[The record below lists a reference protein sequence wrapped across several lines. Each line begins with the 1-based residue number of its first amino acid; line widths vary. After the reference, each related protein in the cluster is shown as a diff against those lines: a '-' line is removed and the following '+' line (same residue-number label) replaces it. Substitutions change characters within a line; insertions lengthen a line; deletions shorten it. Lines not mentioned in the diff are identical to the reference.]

1 MLKVLRLRDFR
12 LLALGQGISILGDQF
27 HLIALPWLVLQL
39 TGNALATG
47 TVLGMAGIPRAV
59 FMLFGGALTDRLS
72 PRSVM
77 LASNMLRF
85 ALVAFLATLVLTDS
99 IALWMLYIFALI
111 FGLVDAFFYPA
122 ASAIVPQVVELDDL
136 QAANSL
142 NGATAQLSIFLGPV
156 LAGAT
161 IALLAGG
168 TGVAGEQAVPD
179 QQGIGIAFVVDAISF
194 LCSAIT
200 LWLVRLSRHR
210 ARPSVASEKRG
221 VWLDIKEGLV
231 VAWEDPALRIVLL
244 LVAVINLCAM
254 GPFAVGIPV
263 LASSRFPEGALAY
276 GIIMSAYG
284 GGLLF
289 GTLAAGAAPKPAP
302 SRLGPTAVLMVGVLG
317 VGLGLLGLVATTAL
331 AATTAVV
338 MGAANGY
345 RLILF
350 VSWLQR
356 RTPRA
361 MLGRMMSLVMFAAVG
376 LLPVST
382 ALAGALI
389 DLDLTALFAGAGILL
404 VVASVLGATHPAI
417 RAMGIETTGPS
428 STTGQSDGS

>member
-1 MLKVLRLRDFR
+1 LLSVLRIRNFR
-12 LLALGQGISILGDQF
+12 LLWLGQGISLLGDQF
-27 HLIALPWLVLQL
+27 YLIALPWLVLQL
-39 TGNALATG
+39 TGNALAMG
-47 TVLGMAGIPRAV
+47 TVLGLAGVPRAV
-59 FMLFGGALTDRLS
+59 FILVGGALTDRFS
-72 PRSVM
+72 PRSIM
-77 LASNMLRF
+77 LASNILRF
-85 ALVAFLATLVLTDS
+85 ALVAFLATLVLTNS

-122 ASAIVPQVVELDDL
+122 SSAITPQIVELEDL

-142 NGATAQLSIFLGPV
+142 NQVTAQISIFLGPA
-156 LAGAT
+156 LAGAM

-168 TGVAGEQAVPD
+168 TGVAGEQAVPG

-200 LWLVRLSRHR
+200 LWLVRLKGPG
-210 ARPSVASEKRG
+210 AQPSVRKRQSF
-221 VWLDIKEGLV
+221 WLDIREGM
-231 VAWEDPALRIVLL
+231 VAMWHDPALRIILL

-263 LASSRFPEGALAY
+263 LAQARFPEGAFAF
-276 GIIMSAYG
+276 GVIMTAYG
-284 GGLLF
+284 GGLLL
-289 GTLAAGAAPKPAP
+289 GSIVAGAVPKPSP
-302 SRLGPTAVLMVGVLG
+302 SRLGPTAVLMVGVVG
-317 VGLGLLGLVATTAL
+317 VGLALLGFAPTTAL
-331 AATTAVV
+331 AATAAVV

-345 RLILF
+345 RLILI

-389 DLDLTALFAGAGILL
+389 DLDLTALFAGAGSLIAL
-404 VVASVLGATHPAI
+404 ASVLAAMHPAI
-417 RAMGIETTGPS
+417 KTMGIEEALNAS
-428 STTGQSDGS
+428 A

>member
-1 MLKVLRLRDFR
+1 MLRVLRLRNFR
-12 LLALGQGISILGDQF
+12 LLALGQGISVLGDQF
-27 HLIALPWLVLQL
+27 HLVALPWLVLQL

-47 TVLGMAGIPRAV
+47 TVLGMAGIPRAA

-77 LASNMLRF
+77 LASNVLRF

-111 FGLVDAFFYPA
+111 FGLVDAFFHPA
-122 ASAIVPQVVELDDL
+122 SSAIVPQIVERDDL

-156 LAGAT
+156 LAGAM

-168 TGVAGEQAVPD
+168 TGAAGEQAVPD
-179 QQGIGIAFVVDAISF
+179 QQGIGIAFAVDAVSF

-200 LWLVRLSRHR
+200 LWLVRLNAHG
-210 ARPSVASEKRG
+210 AQPSVASEKRG
-221 VWLDIKEGLV
+221 IWLDAREGLV
-231 VAWEDPALRIVLL
+231 AMWRDPALRIIIL
-244 LVAVINLCAM
+244 LVAVINLGAM

-263 LASSRFPEGALAY
+263 LANSRFPEGALAF

-289 GTLAAGAAPKPAP
+289 GTLLAGAAPKPSP
-302 SRLGPTAVLMVGVLG
+302 SCLGPTAVLMVGIVG
-317 VGLGLLGLVATTAL
+317 VGLALLGFVPTTEL
-331 AATTAVV
+331 AATTAAA

-345 RLILF
+345 RLVLF

-356 RTPRA
+356 RTPQA

-376 LLPVST
+376 LLPAST

-389 DLDLTALFAGAGILL
+389 DLDLTAFFAGAGGLITLAAAL
-404 VVASVLGATHPAI
+404 AAMHPAI
-417 RAMGIETTGPS
+417 RAMGIETTR
-428 STTGQSDGS
+428 

>member
-1 MLKVLRLRDFR
+1 MLKLLRLRNFR
-12 LLALGQGISILGDQF
+12 LLALGQGISVLGDQF

-47 TVLGMAGIPRAV
+47 TVLGMAGIPRAA

-77 LASNMLRF
+77 LASNVLRF
-85 ALVAFLATLVLTDS
+85 ALVAFLATLVLTGS
-99 IALWMLYIFALI
+99 VALWMLYIFALI

-122 ASAIVPQVVELDDL
+122 ASAIVPQIVARDDL

-142 NGATAQLSIFLGPV
+142 NGATAQLSIFVGPV
-156 LAGAT
+156 LAGT
-161 IALLAGG
+161 MIALLAGG

-194 LCSAIT
+194 LCSALT
-200 LWLVRLSRHR
+200 LWLVRLSRDGMQ
-210 ARPSVASEKRG
+210 PSVAGGKQG
-221 VWLDIKEGLV
+221 VWLDIREGL
-231 VAWEDPALRIVLL
+231 AASWRDPAARIVLL

-254 GPFAVGIPV
+254 GPFVVGIPV
-263 LASSRFPEGALAY
+263 LARSRFPEGALAF

-289 GTLAAGAAPKPAP
+289 GTLVAGAAPKPSP
-302 SRLGPTAVLMVGVLG
+302 SRLGPTAVLMVGVVG
-317 VGLGLLGLVATTAL
+317 VGLVLLGFVPSTVL

-350 VSWLQR
+350 ISWLQR

-376 LLPVST
+376 LVPVST

-389 DLDLTALFAGAGILL
+389 GLDLTALFAGAGSLL
-404 VVASVLGATHPAI
+404 ALAAVIAAMHPAI
-417 RAMGIETTGPS
+417 RAMGIETSP
-428 STTGQSDGS
+428 